1 MSTKL
6 LRCMSFIVLI
16 SLCIGGSVWA
26 NKEITLW
33 GPWGEPHPMVEGL
46 KLLVQAFEEQTGIR
60 VHYQVRD
67 KYAENIKVSLASGV
81 MPDIILAGR
90 SHLEAFKQ
98 LVHPIP
104 KEIVQPEDWVL
115 PALVENMEIR
125 PGSDEYLFFLLGTG
139 QPSLPAFVNVRVFEE
154 YAMDSDNISSEL
166 TKLAETARKLTSI
179 DADGRVQRYGFSTPG
194 FISGATW
201 IKNLVRGSG
210 GAWVVDGKATLET
223 AEVFEL
229 FEFLVDNAQQRVFNL
244 IHGNNIQDFVDG
256 RIGVL
261 LTVADSGQWIKDLD
275 PTIELRAIME
285 PYYGVPAYPGADAG
299 WGLAVMEG
307 GNVDAAMEFVRFVSE
322 PDNHV
327 RFIIHIG
334 NVPYRES
341 LAAHPAFQQF
351 MNEVPWIAPIVESIQ
366 YSRNPLF
373 YDDALSGILW
383 TVLRDQYVLPLMR
396 RATAGEISST
406 EFVRELNH
414 GTQVEINR
422 IK

>member
-1 MSTKL
+1 
-6 LRCMSFIVLI
+6 
-16 SLCIGGSVWA
+16 
-26 NKEITLW
+26 
-33 GPWGEPHPMVEGL
+33 MVEGL